1 MKIYISLNKIRTIF
15 FFCICLILLGCVSAT
30 TKNMAANFGST
41 AKTLTNEIETN
52 LTKVR
57 ISESNLIISNALLD
71 KDLKE
76 SNGLESPA
84 IKPESIELRLTLLRE
99 ITKYADALL
108 IMSSDEEE
116 IRIDKA
122 SRDLYGALGALNETI
137 VKQGKTG
144 LGEKDLQLVATATDI
159 VGQLFFEWARLNA
172 LKESV
177 NLANPVITEAV
188 NLLKQ
193 EVTDKGSW
201 SKSLELSLSTN
212 AINLYNVAQHDIN
225 DISER
230 RGMLIEARQLNDQS
244 QSVQS
249 TFLQLNSSLEDLKNS
264 HTALAAA
271 LNDDSDINVT
281 KALENLSKLEQEL
294 DHIHAFQASLV
305 K

>member
-281 KALENLSKLEQEL
+281 KALENLS
-294 DHIHAFQASLV
+294 
-305 K
+305 